1 MNGEQSTFSP
11 EDSEA
16 AEAPYFDLLD
26 VAECWSAEIAG
37 PCVGD
42 TGPIAEGVVEAV
54 SQV

>member
-1 MNGEQSTFSP
+1 MNSEQSTFGP
-11 EDSEA
+11 GEDSEA

-42 TGPIAEGVVEAV
+42 TGPIAEGVGEGVGG
-54 SQV
+54 